1 MNKEQLDLLLKL
13 INKNIR
19 SNNLSK
25 FVFGNTLVLPLTED
39 SEKIDIKL
47 Y

>member
-25 FVFGNTLVLPLTED
+25 FVFADTLVLPLTED
-39 SEKIDIKL
+39 SEKLILVIL
-47 Y
+47 